1 MTILAAID
9 DTMASAP
16 IIETAEELA
25 GGLEEELL
33 LIHVMPEENDEAAT
47 RAAVEEVVAESTTTD
62 RDPTIRLVPEAAKR
76 DVPSGRIAASIMSVA
91 EEVEPSYLVIGSRK
105 RTPVGKVLLGSVS
118 QPVLIET
125 EMPVV
130 TVRQES

>member
-25 GGLEEELL
+25 TGLDQELL
-33 LIHVMPEENDEAAT
+33 LLHVMPEENDEETT
-47 RAAVEEVVAESTTTD
+47 REAVEEVVAASTEGL
-62 RDPTIRLVPEAAKR
+62 DPTVRIVPEAAKR
-76 DVPSGRIAASIMSVA
+76 DVPSGRIAASIMAVA
-91 EEVEPSYLVIGSRK
+91 DEVDPSYLVIGSRK

-118 QPVLIET
+118 QPVLLET
-125 EMPVV
+125 DRPVV